1 MQVQRIQSNNTKFG
15 FNVQVNKQLMQDLST
30 AKRNKAYFDVFKSLV
45 NWTNQTEQ
53 QVKNAEFENKPQLLD
68 KLLRVFLPIKVVLTD
83 MIDAHFPKLGYKAHE
98 IEAYKEELKQK
109 NLTEKDDHWIN
120 DLIYHMEIEDIEGE
134 GQQYIDDHAN
144 TTTSG
149 EDNII
154 SPSMFMIIRSA
165 MGGAGLQMLGLEQ
178 VEDDEEVDETDEAS
192 QTQQTEQN
200 KENAELQ
207 ERIKLGKEKVRK
219 YEPLTEKEKMGLSS
233 LGGMKELKETLM
245 KKMVTP
251 LRNPIQ
257 AKYNEEHYGITRPN
271 GFLFYGPPGTGKTT
285 LVERI
290 SVETNLPLYKM
301 STDSYGGIYVNEAE
315 MNIGAA
321 FDYVASEAT
330 EERPAILFIDD
341 IDTVAGN
348 RKNPGTHEHKKNE
361 LGVWLQR
368 IQEAPKH
375 NIIVVAA
382 TNNYDNVDLA
392 LQGRLRNQIYAG
404 LPDKESRIDI
414 IKMKLEETDNGKK
427 LAADAEAL
435 NKIGDLT
442 ANFSIRALEDF
453 ANEARERAMIDFYHA
468 RDIEL
473 KDYEEIIAKPESQSK
488 KVKEQEYKNNASR
501 TPIGFGPKK

>member
-1 MQVQRIQSNNTKFG
+1 MQVQKIQSNNTNFG
-15 FNVQVNKQLMQDLST
+15 YNIQVNKQLMQNLST
-30 AKRNKAYFDVFKSLV
+30 AKKNKAYFDVFKSLV

-53 QVKNAEFENKPQLLD
+53 KVKTAEIENKPQLLD

-98 IEAYKEELKQK
+98 IEAYKEDLKQR

-120 DLIYHMEIEDIEGE
+120 DLVYHMEMEDIEGE
-134 GQQYIDDHAN
+134 GQQYIDENINA
-144 TTTSG
+144 SA
-149 EDNII
+149 EDMI

-165 MGGAGLQMLGLEQ
+165 MGGAGLGMLGLEQ
-178 VEDDEEVDETDEAS
+178 VEDDKEVSKTDETS
-192 QTQQTEQN
+192 RTQRIEQN
-200 KENAELQ
+200 KESAELQ

-245 KKMVTP
+245 KKMIIP
-251 LRNPIQ
+251 LKDPIQ

-285 LVERI
+285 LVERV
-290 SVETNLPLYKM
+290 SVETGLPLFKM

-330 EERPAILFIDD
+330 EEKPAILFIDD

-382 TNNYDNVDLA
+382 TNNYDNVDSA

-427 LAADAEAL
+427 LASDEKAL
-435 NKIGDLT
+435 DRIGDLT
-442 ANFSIRALEDF
+442 ASFSIRALEDF